1 MPGLP
6 LNRTDVDTVVGQA
19 LLVLNEAFNRMD
31 DVRDAIKKRGKP
43 ALVAAGYSDTE
54 ADQVLAALEDANQ
67 LGQIYRGANNG
78 TLAVP
83 KDFRDK
89 FAELWGVGVR

>member
-6 LNRTDVDTVVGQA
+6 LTRTDVDTTVGQA
-19 LLVLNEAFNRMD
+19 VLALNDAFNRMD
-31 DVRDAIKKRGKP
+31 DVRDAIRKRGSA
-43 ALVAAGYSDTE
+43 ALVTAGYDETE
-54 ADQVLAALEDANQ
+54 ADAILAALDDMNQ

-78 TLAVP
+78 TLAEP

-89 FAELWGVGVR
+89 IKDLWGIGVR

>member
-6 LNRTDVDTVVGQA
+6 LNRTDVDAVVGGS
-19 LLVLNEAFNRMD
+19 LLDLNAAMNRLD

-43 ALVAAGYSDTE
+43 ALVASGYTDIE
-54 ADQVLAALEDANQ
+54 ADQLLAALEDANQ
-67 LGQIYRGANNG
+67 LGQIYRGAGNG

-89 FAELWGVGVR
+89 FVELWGVGVR